1 MSEPPE
7 GYVEPFLVYMVEYT
21 DSREQPGWTGQVGAF
36 SSLLEAEKLRDRL
49 NAEGGWGEVL
59 INTVPIHSRFQDY
72 EYDR

>member
-1 MSEPPE
+1 M
-7 GYVEPFLVYMVEYT
+7 
-21 DSREQPGWTGQVGAF
+21 GAF

-59 INTVPIHSRFQDY
+59 INTVAIHSRFQDY